1 MDVRR
6 HRPQQQG
13 DAMRH
18 GTIQTLH
25 ATRGFGFLRDP
36 EGAKV
41 FFRRRALT
49 PPASFASLAVGM
61 RVEFEPES
69 GPKGPRAAKITVT
82 PLETP
87 PVPSFEALAAHFQ
100 RH

>member
-1 MDVRR
+1 MM
-6 HRPQQQG
+6 P
-13 DAMRH
+13 
-18 GTIQTLH
+18 GTIQTID
-25 ATRGFGFLRDP
+25 AKRGFGFLRDT

-41 FFRRRALT
+41 FFRRSALT

-69 GPKGPRAAKITVT
+69 GPKGPRTATITVT

-87 PVPSFEALAAHFQ
+87 PVLSLNELAAYFH
-100 RH
+100 RHAAS

>member
-1 MDVRR
+1 MM
-6 HRPQQQG
+6 Q
-13 DAMRH
+13 

-25 ATRGFGFLRDP
+25 AKHGFGFLRDT

-41 FFRRRALT
+41 FFRRSALT
-49 PPASFASLAVGM
+49 PPASFASLEVGM

-69 GPKGPRAAKITVT
+69 GPKGPRTATITVT

-87 PVPSFEALAAHFQ
+87 PILSLNELAAYFH
-100 RH
+100 RHAAS

>member
-1 MDVRR
+1 MM
-6 HRPQQQG
+6 Q
-13 DAMRH
+13 

-25 ATRGFGFLRDP
+25 AKQSYGFIRDA

-41 FFRRRALT
+41 FFRRNALT

-61 RVEFEPES
+61 RVAFEPDS
-69 GPKGPRAAKITVT
+69 GPKGPRTAKITVI

-87 PVPSFEALAAHFQ
+87 PVLSFEELAAYFQ
-100 RH
+100 RHAAG

>member
-1 MDVRR
+1 MK
-6 HRPQQQG
+6 Q
-13 DAMRH
+13 

-25 ATRGFGFLRDP
+25 AKRDFGFLRDT

-41 FFRRRALT
+41 FFRRSALT

-69 GPKGPRAAKITVT
+69 GPKGPRTATITVT

-87 PVPSFEALAAHFQ
+87 PVLSFEALAAHFQ
-100 RH
+100 RHAAG